1 VGKLGDYRIFWGN
14 PGIQYWISPAVSQPI
29 EQVNMS
35 ILTVEQ
41 IEVSLKVQKGELRLD
56 SRIASD
62 GIGVKSHTDYRR
74 KVLEKY
80 EDSFSQLGV
89 VLKSTLEDGTIVWY
103 LNEAQVSFA
112 GTLARNTAKAVA
124 FKLALVKAFE
134 LAKSKK
140 SDSEYPK
147 QITGEIAA
155 NPTAELIGRIHTVF
169 DLFFPTLTPE
179 LLLGMKIEAA
189 CSADPTLRPMLEP
202 HKPKLLLD
210 APLISPKAIGEIL
223 EAKDGIKRS
232 AQAIN
237 KLLIDRNLQVA
248 TGDKKLAYKAIGQGI
263 EFSKVVA
270 ETASG
275 HGKTIQSLRWYE
287 SVCNLL
293 TD

>member
-1 VGKLGDYRIFWGN
+1 
-14 PGIQYWISPAVSQPI
+14 
-29 EQVNMS
+29 MS
-35 ILTVEQ
+35 IILHQ
-41 IEVSLKVQKGELRLD
+41 IDSISVGIDKKDGYLNATKLCAAYNNQKGTNKFPRDWLLTKR
-56 SRIASD
+56 
-62 GIGVKSHTDYRR
+62 
-74 KVLEKY
+74 
-80 EDSFSQLGV
+80 
-89 VLKSTLEDGTIVWY
+89 
-103 LNEAQVSFA
+103 
-112 GTLARNTAKAVA
+112 AKAYIAYVSSVTTITHSLLVVIKQGGSNEQGTWIHPDLGTA
-124 FKLALVKAFE
+124 FSAWLSVE
-134 LAKSKK
+134 YEYSVSKWIQEWRSDK
-140 SDSEYPK
+140 SDSEFPK

-210 APLISPKAIGEIL
+210 APLLSPKAIGEIL
-223 EAKDGIKRS
+223 EERSGIKHS
-232 AQAIN
+232 SQKVN
-237 KLLIDRNLQVA
+237 KLLIEKGLQVSVPE
-248 TGDKKLAYKAIGQGI
+248 KSPAYKAIGQGI

-270 ETASG
+270 DTAAG

>member
-1 VGKLGDYRIFWGN
+1 M
-14 PGIQYWISPAVSQPI
+14 I
-29 EQVNMS
+29 E
-35 ILTVEQ
+35 LTVEQ
-41 IEVSLKVQKGELRLD
+41 IEVSLKIQKGELRLD

-62 GIGVKSHTDYRR
+62 GIGIKSHTDYRR
-74 KVLEKY
+74 KILEKY

-89 VLKSTLEDGTIVWY
+89 VLKSTLEDGTIIWY
-103 LNEAQVSFA
+103 LNEAQISFA
-112 GTLARNTAKAVA
+112 GTLARNTTKAVA

-140 SDSEYPK
+140 ADSEFPK

-210 APLISPKAIGEIL
+210 APLLSPKAIGEIL
-223 EAKDGIKRS
+223 EERS
-232 AQAIN
+232 GGVVHSSQKVN
-237 KLLIDRNLQVA
+237 KMLIEKGLQVA
-248 TGDKKLAYKAIGQGI
+248 TGDKKLAYKATGQGI
-263 EFSKVVA
+263 EFSKIVA
-270 ETASG
+270 ETAQG

-293 TD
+293 DNP